1 MPASISAIA
10 TTDMMVPFLFIFALG
25 EQAARICKV
34 KHIFQ
39 INKQMME
46 WQPDRVPKP
55 GKMAP
60 EISTE
65 PVDNFLWKI
74 LENCG

>member
-46 WQPDRVPKP
+46 W
-55 GKMAP
+55 
-60 EISTE
+60 
-65 PVDNFLWKI
+65 
-74 LENCG
+74 